1 MWFSR
6 PTIQIHVSPDHWT
19 FTCEARSWSG
29 AAVVHL
35 DQLSAQGVVM
45 AIGTAPPGG
54 ASCVTV
60 PLFGD
65 CDSSINKSAVL
76 EAFIRHGLRQVLRRI
91 SLQPRLQ
98 VIGAHT
104 LRPCLQGD
112 ERLLLRTVLV
122 SAGMRPDAIEFVD

>member
-29 AAVVHL
+29 ATVVYL
-35 DQLSAQGVVM
+35 DQLSAQGMVM

-54 ASCVTV
+54 ASCVPV
-60 PLFGD
+60 PLFDGAEGSFD
-65 CDSSINKSAVL
+65 KSAVL

-98 VIGAHT
+98 VHGAHT
-104 LRPCLQGD
+104 LSPCLQGY
-112 ERLLLRTVLV
+112 ERLLLRTVFASV
-122 SAGMRPDAIEFVD
+122 GMRPDATEFVD